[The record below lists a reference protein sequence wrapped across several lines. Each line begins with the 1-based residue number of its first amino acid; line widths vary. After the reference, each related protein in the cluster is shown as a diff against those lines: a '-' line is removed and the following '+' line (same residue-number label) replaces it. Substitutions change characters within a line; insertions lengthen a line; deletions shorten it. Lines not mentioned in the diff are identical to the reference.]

1 MAYFEGTSVVVPGDP
16 IGLRINGR
24 QRREAVVT
32 AISRFRIEIWTP
44 ERRIEVDLRPLNEAT
59 WDHKRRLMAAQAG
72 VSLPLA
78 DTVMEPEEDPAAQP
92 SRAAALR
99 RPG

>member
-1 MAYFEGTSVVVPGDP
+1 M
-16 IGLRINGR
+16 
-24 QRREAVVT
+24 
-32 AISRFRIEIWTP
+32 
-44 ERRIEVDLRPLNEAT
+44 DLRPLNEAT